1 LLYGSPASGGTKAN
15 EEAVGR
21 DLDFLAVHLRAV
33 VADNV
38 VTGCFRLHQF
48 SGGTHRVEHREKILP
63 EQGGKVAPAETDALT
78 VVDCGNSMNYSRQTL
93 KGYGVSFVLHRGE
106 TSTAPHLGQFLPR
119 RFIHPHEQDTTIS
132 FLDATGPLHHHR
144 NRYAV
149 TGGALRHLLVDY

>member
-1 LLYGSPASGGTKAN
+1 MVEIVKTNGIEPIKIDVWSNPRKKNYSQTVELEDAPASKAGAKAIAGSSPASGTNHGS
-15 EEAVGR
+15 
-21 DLDFLAVHLRAV
+21 D
-33 VADNV
+33 
-38 VTGCFRLHQF
+38 
-48 SGGTHRVEHREKILP
+48 S
-63 EQGGKVAPAETDALT
+63 
-78 VVDCGNSMNYSRQTL
+78 SMNYSRQTL
-93 KGYGVSFVLHRGE
+93 KGYDVSFVLHRGE